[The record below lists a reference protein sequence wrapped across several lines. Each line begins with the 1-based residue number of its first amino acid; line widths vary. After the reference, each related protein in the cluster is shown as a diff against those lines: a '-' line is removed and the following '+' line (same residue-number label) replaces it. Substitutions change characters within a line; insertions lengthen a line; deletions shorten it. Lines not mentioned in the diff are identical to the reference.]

1 MKLIKGK
8 YYNYLTAKDNIKN
21 YEHEKKDYFLQENKD
36 NNFVVDLYII
46 LDKKIE
52 KVTSLSKET
61 AERITDKGLQKYLGK
76 YKKVIKNEDKD
87 RL

>member
-8 YYNYLTAKDNIKN
+8 NANYLTAKENIKN
-21 YEHEKKDYFLQENKD
+21 YKYETKDYFLQENKD

-46 LDKKIE
+46 LDKGIE
-52 KVTSLSKET
+52 KVTSLSRET
-61 AERITDKGLQKYLGK
+61 AEKATEKDLQKYLGK
-76 YKKVIKNEDKD
+76 YKKVIKNENKD